1 MPKYFGT
8 DGIRGI
14 PFDFPLEPEFIKK
27 IGYSIAKKLKKSR
40 KSVFIARDTRES
52 GEKITDLLAQ
62 GIVKHSIDVIDLG
75 VITTPSFSYI
85 LSKNNVSFGIM
96 VSASHNPPEF
106 NGIKVLNHKGEKIS
120 EETEEEIEKIIDT
133 TKNLDYGKANIKK
146 LDLMGLYI
154 DYVHSLF
161 NGILKDKK
169 IVVDCSNG
177 ASYKIAPE
185 IFKKTSARFYLIGD
199 KPNGKNINVGCG
211 ALETNKMREMVKEKN
226 AFCGI
231 SYDGD
236 SDRCI
241 ISDEN
246 GNIIDGDDVISF
258 LSVCY
263 KKNNLLNNNTVVLTH
278 MSNYGVFE
286 FLKTNGIKVLSV
298 DVGDRNVSHTM
309 DRNKAVIGGE
319 PSGHII
325 IKKYLPTGDGI
336 ITSLEFLSC
345 VIKSG
350 IKVSDV
356 KKIWRRFPSNLRS
369 YRVSS
374 KPDIK
379 ALKGFDKKIKEIE
392 KEING
397 RIFIRYSGTEPV
409 IRILIEADK
418 DLDYLNKLS
427 EEIFSFYLNLTQ
439 KSLSNKG
446 SLKNSI

>member
-14 PFDFPLEPEFIKK
+14 PFDFPFEPEFIKK
-27 IGYSIAKKLKKSR
+27 IGYSVAKKLKKS
-40 KSVFIARDTRES
+40 KKKVFIARDTRES
-52 GEKITDLLAQ
+52 GEKITDLLAR
-62 GIVKHSIDVIDLG
+62 GISKHSIEVVDLG
-75 VITTPSFSYI
+75 VITTPSLSYI
-85 LSKNNVSFGIM
+85 LSQNEVSFGIM

-106 NGIKVLNHKGEKIS
+106 NGIKVLTSKGEKIS
-120 EETEEEIEKIIDT
+120 EKTEEEIEKIIDSVEEL
-133 TKNLDYGKANIKK
+133 KYEKAELKK
-146 LDLMGLYI
+146 LDFSSVYI

-161 NGILKDKK
+161 DGILKDKK
-169 IVVDCSNG
+169 IVIDCSNG

-185 IFKKTSARFYLIGD
+185 IFKKTCADFYLIGD

-241 ISDEN
+241 IADEN
-246 GNIIDGDDVISF
+246 GNIVDGDEIIAF
-258 LSVCY
+258 LSIYY
-263 KKNNLLNNNTVVLTH
+263 KKNKMLDNNTVVLTH

-309 DRNKAVIGGE
+309 DRHKAVIGGE

-325 IKKYLPTGDGI
+325 IKKYLPTGDGM

-345 VIKSG
+345 VIKSKM
-350 IKVSDV
+350 KVSDV
-356 KKIWRRFPSNLRS
+356 KKLWKRFPSNLRC

-374 KPDIK
+374 KPELK
-379 ALKGFDKKIKEIE
+379 TLKGFDKRIKEIE
-392 KEING
+392 KDING
-397 RIFIRYSGTEPV
+397 RIFVRYSGTEPV
-409 IRILIEADK
+409 LRILIEADK
-418 DLDYLNKLS
+418 EENYLNKIS
-427 EEIFSFYLNLTQ
+427 QEIFSFYL
-439 KSLSNKG
+439 SLAKEIRRGDVRS
-446 SLKNSI
+446 